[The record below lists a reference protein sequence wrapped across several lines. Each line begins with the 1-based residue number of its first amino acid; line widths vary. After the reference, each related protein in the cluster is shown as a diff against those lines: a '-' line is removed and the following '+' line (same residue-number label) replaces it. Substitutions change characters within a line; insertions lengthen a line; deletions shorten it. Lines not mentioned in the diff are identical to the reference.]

1 MRIERILIK
10 NYRQFKDV
18 EFLFKKTVDTDVHV
32 VIGKNGTGKTNVLNA
47 INWCLYGDEPHHSK
61 DSQQLPYLN
70 LKSIEEVDEGKDL
83 DVMVEVWVKTDEE
96 KYIIFSRK
104 EIYNVYKGE
113 KQLPM
118 RQSTEFEVKI
128 TDEKGNTKILED
140 EEEAKSYVE
149 RFVPKK
155 IRDFFFFDG
164 ERLDNYFKEATGQN
178 IRHAIFEISQIEL
191 LEDRVEKRLSD
202 ILDDLRK
209 DAGKQN
215 PAIETTR
222 KTLAEADSNRVD
234 IQRQIQECN
243 EQISIDNEK
252 IHEYGDKLRN
262 VPDVEGLE
270 ETREKL
276 NVSKSQKKNLLDG
289 KRKEKED
296 ILFENGKIIML
307 WPIIKKS
314 MQTIAEKRKK
324 GELPPT
330 LDTGLLKNIMQN
342 NTCSICGRSLDN
354 NAKNRVKD
362 LLNEIKLSS
371 ITAKQLELMEN
382 PLQLFEDKIK
392 NFNEN
397 SNRITQE
404 INGYENDLTD
414 FEKEINK
421 IDKQI
426 SGYDS
431 GKIKSWN
438 TERKK
443 YEEMYAQN
451 QRKLGVLDVR
461 EKQILGDIVE
471 LQKQLDEELKK
482 EEKVKKLKNQIDFCT
497 KALTVVRETK
507 EIIMNETRNEIRD
520 KTKKIFFDL
529 LWKKTSFKDVIIE
542 KDYSINLIH
551 SMRGYECLGS
561 VSAGERELLALSF
574 TLALHDVSGFNAPI
588 LIDTPVARISDE
600 HRENFGNIFSEVSKH
615 KQTILLFT
623 PAEYSKDIS
632 DILEKKA
639 SSRLIFKLSSDEKE
653 TKVEVL

>member
-1 MRIERILIK
+1 MRIEKLIVK
-10 NYRQFKDV
+10 NYRQFKDI
-18 EFLFKKTVDTDVHV
+18 EFLFKKKLDTDLHI

-61 DSQQLPYLN
+61 NSQQLPHLN
-70 LKSIEEVDEGKDL
+70 LKSIEEVDDETDIEII
-83 DVMVEVWVKTDEE
+83 VEVWVKTDED
-96 KYIIFSRK
+96 KYLIFTRK
-104 EIYNVYKGE
+104 EIYNVYEGE
-113 KQLPM
+113 KQLPL
-118 RQSTEFEVKI
+118 RQNTNFEVKL
-128 TDEKGNTKILED
+128 TDDKGNTNILED
-140 EEEAKSYVE
+140 DEANSYVE
-149 RFVPKK
+149 RFVPKR

-178 IRHAIFEISQIEL
+178 IRHAIFEISQIDL
-191 LEDRVEKRLSD
+191 LENRVESRLSD
-202 ILDDLRK
+202 TLNDLRK
-209 DAGKQN
+209 EAGKQN
-215 PAIETTR
+215 PAIENTR
-222 KTLAEADSNRVD
+222 KALDTADSDRIEV
-234 IQRQIQECN
+234 QRQIQECN
-243 EQISIDNEK
+243 EQISIANEK
-252 IHEYGDKLRN
+252 IHEYEDKLRD

-276 NVSKSQKKNLLDG
+276 KVNKKQKKDILDG

-296 ILFENGKIIML
+296 FLFENGKIIML

-314 MQTIAEKRKK
+314 IETIADKRKK

-342 NTCSICGRSLDN
+342 NACSICGRSLDN
-354 NAKNRVKD
+354 DAKNRVKD
-362 LLNEIKLSS
+362 LLKEIKLSS
-371 ITAKQLELMEN
+371 ITAKQLEHMEN
-382 PLQLFEDKIK
+382 PLQLFEDKLK
-392 NFNEN
+392 KFNESLN
-397 SNRITQE
+397 KITQE

-414 FEKEINK
+414 FEKEIIK
-421 IDKQI
+421 IDTQI

-431 GKIKSWN
+431 EKIKSWHN
-438 TERKK
+438 ERRK
-443 YEEMYAQN
+443 YEEIYSQN
-451 QRKLGVLDVR
+451 QRKIGALDVR
-461 EKQILGDIVE
+461 VKQILLEIID
-471 LQKQLDEELKK
+471 LQKQLDNELEK
-482 EEKVKKLKNQIDFCT
+482 EQKVKKLKTQIDFCT
-497 KALTVVRETK
+497 KALTVVRQTK
-507 EIIMNETRNEIRD
+507 EIIMNETRNEIRE

-574 TLALHDVSGFNAPI
+574 TLALHDVSGFDAPI

-600 HRENFGNIFSEVSKH
+600 HRENFGNIFSEVSKG

-639 SSRLIFKLSSDEKE
+639 SSRSIFRLSSDEKE